1 MTTVKR
7 KVNIKLA
14 ARSRQTIKPAAAE
27 ATEPVKRRGKVPRVA
42 RLMALAIQF
51 DEMIRRGEVGD
62 ATELAM
68 LYDITQPRM
77 SQIRAMTLLAPDIQE
92 AILIL
97 PQEIEGRCQ
106 IHEKGLRPIRSE
118 VDFDRQREM
127 WAQLQ
132 QPSSPTEQDR

>member
-14 ARSRQTIKPAAAE
+14 ARSRRTIKPASE
-27 ATEPVKRRGKVPRVA
+27 APDQKPKRRGKIPRVT

-51 DEMIRRGEVGD
+51 NEMLRSGEARD

-77 SQIRAMTLLAPDIQE
+77 SQIRALALLAPDIQE
-92 AILIL
+92 AILNL
-97 PQEIEGRCQ
+97 PAETEGRSP
-106 IHEKGLRPIRSE
+106 ITEKLLRPMCSE
-118 VDFDRQREM
+118 IDFDRQREM
-127 WAQLQ
+127 WRRL
-132 QPSSPTEQDR
+132 QPSNNEP

>member
-14 ARSRQTIKPAAAE
+14 ARSRRTIKPAAAE

-92 AILIL
+92 AILNL